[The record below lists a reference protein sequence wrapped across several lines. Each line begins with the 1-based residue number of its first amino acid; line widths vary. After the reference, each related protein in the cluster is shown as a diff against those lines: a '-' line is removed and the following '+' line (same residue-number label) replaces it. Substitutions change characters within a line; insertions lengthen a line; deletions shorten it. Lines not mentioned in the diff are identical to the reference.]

1 MLKLPVCP
9 YCHTVYGY
17 KDVLLNKNKKSS
29 CYHCKRKFIQ
39 SKFKGYLYLILSAV
53 FIAVVINIF
62 IINLVANI
70 FSAVIPMFIVSI
82 AIIVIGFLISPFFVS
97 YKKIKGES
105 EKYIENKTIEI
116 EKTKNNKIKKSVKHK
131 MRKEMNNQK

>member
-17 KDVLLNKNKKSS
+17 KDVLLNKNKKFF

-39 SKFKGYLYLILSAV
+39 KKFKGYLYLILLAI
-53 FIAVVINIF
+53 FIGIIINLF

-70 FSAVIPMFIVSI
+70 FNAVLLMFIVSI
-82 AIIVIGFLISPFFVS
+82 AIIVTGFLISPFFVK
-97 YKKIKGES
+97 YKKIKGEG
-105 EKYIENKTIEI
+105 EKYIETNTIQVEKNK
-116 EKTKNNKIKKSVKHK
+116 KIKKSVKYK